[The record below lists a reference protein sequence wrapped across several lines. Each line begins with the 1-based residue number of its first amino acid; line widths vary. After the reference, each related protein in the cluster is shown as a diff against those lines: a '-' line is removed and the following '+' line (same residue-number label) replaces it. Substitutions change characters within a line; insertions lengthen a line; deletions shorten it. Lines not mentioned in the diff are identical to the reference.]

1 LIQNNDK
8 EATYKETVEYQTFDG
23 LTMISPDQ
31 GNSYD
36 VKVKPGEERIILI
49 RAAIKGFATSA
60 SMMSSVILGDTAL
73 RKKCLEEG

>member
-1 LIQNNDK
+1 MIQNNDK
-8 EATYKETVEYQTFDG
+8 EATYKEAVEYQTFDG

-36 VKVKPGEERIILI
+36 VIVKPGEERIILI